1 MTPIVFPHTFISD
14 SRKEK
19 YLKIFGSLAML
30 SPAAGGS
37 GSDDSRV
44 FKIVPGA
51 CDDPRF
57 ESAVRVYRQFA
68 ADSMD
73 RAGSYLKGQAG
84 IPLFDPDGSVAIR
97 SEVWK
102 SASGGPEDSSTE
114 SPRDRLL
121 RARVVLAIARDYDE
135 RKHEIERDLESLARR
150 ERLLMEQLQGEELF
164 EDSFQVSPLS
174 PPDAGHEAHMNLR
187 ISAWTEVFLG
197 LCPEKE
203 LVSGL
208 FFLTTSLEAVE
219 LMKEKVPD
227 LIPVCGLDSC
237 SVQAEKIQSVTRD
250 LSMCDISEINLKS
263 RSLDTD
269 NEGSDL
275 VFHVAPGISPELF
288 FLRMTDA
295 ATVEDGKNETIR
307 NTVVCFFHEQMM

>member
-19 YLKIFGSLAML
+19 YLKIFGSFAIL
-30 SPAAGGS
+30 SPVAEDS
-37 GSDDSRV
+37 EYDDSGVLR
-44 FKIVPGA
+44 IVPGA

-57 ESAVRVYRQFA
+57 ESAVRAYRQFA

-84 IPLFDPDGSVAIR
+84 IPLFDPDGSAAIR

-102 SASGGPEDSSTE
+102 SASDGPEDSSPE

-121 RARVVLAIARDYDE
+121 RARVVLAIARDYDQ
-135 RKHEIERDLESLARR
+135 RKHEIERDLETLARR

-164 EDSFQVSPLS
+164 EDGFQVSPS
-174 PPDAGHEAHMNLR
+174 APPDTGHEDHMNLR
-187 ISAWTEVFLG
+187 ISSWSEVFLG

-203 LVSGL
+203 RISGL
-208 FFLTTSLEAVE
+208 FFLVTSLEAIE
-219 LMKEKVPD
+219 IMKDKVPEM
-227 LIPVCGLDSC
+227 ISVCGLDSR
-237 SVQAEKIQSVTRD
+237 SVIAEKIQSVARD
-250 LSMCDISEINLKS
+250 LSICDISEIDLKS
-263 RSLDTD
+263 IGLDTAKD
-269 NEGSDL
+269 GSDL
-275 VFHVAPGISPELF
+275 VFHVAPGIPPELF

-295 ATVEDGKNETIR
+295 VPLEGGKKETIR
-307 NTVVCFFHEQMM
+307 NTVVGFFHEQMV